1 MAEAVGLSIGAT
13 RFAGVQLGRPPV
25 TRQSVLTLYAQ
36 RSPELGVPG
45 ENPNLAQPG
54 MVVTG
59 FVDRVGDPVGM
70 VAADGSMHRGELL
83 VADAL
88 RELLHT
94 VTGGRPPAAPP
105 TVTYPAHWRK
115 AQVDALRTALT
126 HVPEWSRRGQPT
138 LVCDAAATISALQ
151 SDPGVPARGVIA
163 LCDFGGSGTS
173 ITLLDAGRGYAPV
186 GPTVRHTDFS
196 GDLID
201 QALLTHVAA
210 DLSGAV
216 PGLTSSEATGTS
228 ALGPLHRL
236 RGQCRGA
243 KERLSAGTVTALS
256 AELPG
261 FSGDVRLTRAE
272 LEDQIRRPLTDFLR
286 VLQDTIDRSGV
297 RAFDVVAVAS
307 VGGGARIP
315 LVTAMLSEWFR
326 VPVIT
331 TRHPELAAAGGAA
344 QRASIPPAALAATV
358 VAPAFAPEPA
368 FADADAGSTTF
379 RALAWSEAHDVPPLA
394 PAVESY
400 DEPALDAA
408 PTSLS
413 SARPAFEFADT
424 DAPVVA
430 HTPWY
435 RRRSSLLGVAAS
447 VLLLLGTSAVV
458 AFGSDT
464 TPASGTSP
472 VAPPTSAAP
481 SGAVAAPQV
490 ESPVQEQPQA
500 PAPRTIYA
508 VPAPATQYQATQQA
522 APPPQQAPAPAP
534 AAPQAPTP
542 SSESPPPPPPETTT
556 VTAMTQAP
564 PSTTTVTAPPPSPQ
578 PSEPTQAPAPTST
591 QPPVTFTLP
600 PLPSI
605 PGLLNPQGN
614 R

>member
-45 ENPNLAQPG
+45 ENPNLTQPG
-54 MVVTG
+54 MVVTE

-88 RELLHT
+88 RELLYT

-138 LVCDAAATISALQ
+138 LVCDAAAAISALQ

-163 LCDFGGSGTS
+163 LCDFGGTGTS

-286 VLQDTIDRSGV
+286 VFRDTIDRSGV
-297 RAFDVVAVAS
+297 RAFDVVAVAL
-307 VGGGARIP
+307 GRRWRAIP
-315 LVTAMLSEWFR
+315 LVTATLSEWFR

-331 TRHPELAAAGGAA
+331 TRHPELAAAGGASRRRSHLRRSGA
-344 QRASIPPAALAATV
+344 RRPRPSRRSPLRRRRRRV
-358 VAPAFAPEPA
+358 H
-368 FADADAGSTTF
+368 TF

-394 PAVESY
+394 PAVE
-400 DEPALDAA
+400 PL
-408 PTSLS
+408 TSP
-413 SARPAFEFADT
+413 RW
-424 DAPVVA
+424 
-430 HTPWY
+430 TP
-435 RRRSSLLGVAAS
+435 RRRVCRAPARRGVRRRRR
-447 VLLLLGTSAVV
+447 AVV
-458 AFGSDT
+458 ARHAVVPGAGRRFSVSPHLFCCCSA
-464 TPASGTSP
+464 PARSWR
-472 VAPPTSAAP
+472 SAAT
-481 SGAVAAPQV
+481 APLRR
-490 ESPVQEQPQA
+490 
-500 PAPRTIYA
+500 APRRSPRQPRRRRRRGRRTAGRKPCAGTAAGPGAAHVLRRPGAGDA
-508 VPAPATQYQATQQA
+508 VSSHATGRPTTA
-522 APPPQQAPAPAP
+522 AGARAGP

-542 SSESPPPPPPETTT
+542 SSESPPPPPPPETTT
-556 VTAMTQAP
+556 VTATTQAP

-591 QPPVTFTLP
+591 QPPVTFTLRRCRHP
-600 PLPSI
+600 RP
-605 PGLLNPQGN
+605 LNPQGN